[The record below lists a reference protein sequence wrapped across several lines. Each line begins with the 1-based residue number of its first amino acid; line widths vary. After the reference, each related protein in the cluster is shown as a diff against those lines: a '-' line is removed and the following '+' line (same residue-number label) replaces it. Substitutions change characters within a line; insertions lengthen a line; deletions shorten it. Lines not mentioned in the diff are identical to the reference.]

1 MSSAEGREEFS
12 LSRSRKSN
20 KSACLRD
27 LQTTEKSYKLS
38 LHVVGI
44 YKRPT
49 ERTLKWR
56 PREEFLFYQE
66 IAALAAF
73 A

>member
-1 MSSAEGREEFS
+1 MSRMREERNLS

-20 KSACLRD
+20 KFACLRD

-44 YKRPT
+44 YKQPT
-49 ERTLKWR
+49 ERLNGD
-56 PREEFLFYQE
+56 RESSFCFTRKLQCN
-66 IAALAAF
+66 ATF